1 MLGSDVLVVPGEV
14 GLDDAREHGDPVLV
28 ALAAADDDLVAGEIE
43 ILHAEPTQHSNTR
56 RPAP

>member
-1 MLGSDVLVVPGEV
+1 MLGSDVVGVPGEL

-43 ILHAEPTQHSNTR
+43 IPDAEPTALEH
-56 RPAP
+56 